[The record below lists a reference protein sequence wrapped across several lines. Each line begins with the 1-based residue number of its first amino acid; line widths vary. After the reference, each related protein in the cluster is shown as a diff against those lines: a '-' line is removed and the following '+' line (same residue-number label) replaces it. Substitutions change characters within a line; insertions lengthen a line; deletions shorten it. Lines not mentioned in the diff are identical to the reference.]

1 MLYDATYLD
10 STAEEVRHTVCHT
23 KRYRHSSAIFSVVRE
38 ACTNSV
44 YRWSMASVLF
54 LSSWAV
60 LMGPWIYGK
69 SNRALSLLVVADCGA
84 AQHLVSKE
92 RLPFTATYFGA
103 IGMTLWSAVG
113 VSQGLMCTL
122 PDDLLTCTSAAK
134 HDFDHDVLGRPN
146 SRARM
151 VPCQLLPD
159 GFARSSICSEIWWQS
174 DIDLVQQI
182 VLSDGRE
189 QRDMVLANVERTH
202 LTFPNDINAGVC
214 FRVMH
219 VITPDAPVAYAE
231 VLFLNRLR
239 SLNPRSQRSRHHH
252 RHHRSSADR
261 AACLLPAVHQ
271 AVR

>member
-1 MLYDATYLD
+1 
-10 STAEEVRHTVCHT
+10 
-23 KRYRHSSAIFSVVRE
+23 
-38 ACTNSV
+38 
-44 YRWSMASVLF
+44 MASVLF
-54 LSSWAV
+54 LGSWAV

-69 SNRALSLLVVADCGA
+69 SHSTSIMLIVLNLGA

-122 PDDLLTCTSAAK
+122 PDDFLTCTPAAK

-146 SRARM
+146 NRARM

-182 VLSDGRE
+182 VLSTGDERRE
-189 QRDMVLANVERTH
+189 MVLTNVERIH
-202 LTFPNDINAGVC
+202 LTFPNDINTEVC
-214 FRVMH
+214 FRAVH
-219 VITPDAPVAYAE
+219 VINPDAPVVYAE
-231 VLFLNRLR
+231 VLVRKRLR
-239 SLNPRSQRSRHHH
+239 SLNPRSQKSRHRH
-252 RHHRSSADR
+252 RHHPSSADR
-261 AACLLPAVHQ
+261 AACLLSAVHQ
-271 AVR
+271 AFR